1 VVVLA
6 TRYGGNIEPVSLE
19 VSEGETGIPIFETIE
34 DAKEF
39 AQAYQE
45 VLGPGLEA
53 LELPDQ
59 AMAQLLLG
67 KFAEKTEHVILKP
80 RPVRA
85 SGEAVWWEMV
95 DIRHFAEGLS
105 EGGL

>member
-1 VVVLA
+1 MVVLA

-19 VSEGETGIPIFETIE
+19 VSEVETGIPIFETVE

-39 AQAYQE
+39 DQGYRD

-53 LELPDQ
+53 RELPDQ
-59 AMAQLLLG
+59 ARAQLLLG
-67 KFAEKTEHVILKP
+67 KFAEKAEHVILKP

-85 SGEAVWWEMV
+85 SGESVWWEMV
-95 DIRHFAEGLS
+95 DIR
-105 EGGL
+105 

>member
-1 VVVLA
+1 MVVLA

-34 DAKEF
+34 DDKEF

-53 LELPDQ
+53 LELLDQ

-67 KFAEKTEHVILKP
+67 KCAEKTEHVILNP
-80 RPVRA
+80 RPVWA
-85 SGEAVWWEMV
+85 SEELVWWEMV
-95 DIRHFAEGLS
+95 DIRQFAEGLS